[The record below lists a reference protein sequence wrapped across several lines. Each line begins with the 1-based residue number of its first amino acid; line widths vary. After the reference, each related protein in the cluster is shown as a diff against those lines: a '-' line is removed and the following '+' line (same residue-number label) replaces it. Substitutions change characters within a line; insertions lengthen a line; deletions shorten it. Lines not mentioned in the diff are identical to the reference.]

1 MSSPPASL
9 RSRLQSSSLLAVLA
23 GYAVLLVVNQTL
35 ASLQRR
41 QDHEQL
47 ISELQRTLPGRRL
60 QMTRLEADRPELSA
74 LGLQLTLQPPGPLQ
88 PASLRSDG
96 QGNQWLESTS
106 PYVSAEGH
114 RLNLRLRQNVTA
126 SVQREWIG
134 QLLLIA
140 AAGMT
145 SLFTSGLLRLVLRR
159 GLVRPLE
166 GLGEQLAAL
175 NSRSLGRSR
184 LPVAEQ
190 PQELQPIAA
199 AFNDLQTRLAAAWE
213 RERSFVDGVAHELR
227 TPITLISG
235 RAQSLRRH
243 AGAGPLAPALDEIAA
258 EAGRMG
264 LLVSDLLD
272 LARQD
277 ADRLTL
283 QRAPLDL
290 EDALLAVV
298 ERLGRLAAPRLRLH
312 APQEPPLP
320 AALGDR
326 ERLQQCLAALIDNA
340 LRYTSGPI
348 ELYADRQGPWL
359 VLHVRDHGPGVA
371 DGEKSRIF
379 ERFQRG
385 AAAVNTRGSG
395 VGLSVVQ
402 LLMGAMGG
410 SVAVADAPAGGAD
423 FQLLLPPA

>member
-1 MSSPPASL
+1 SPPASL

-88 PASLRSDG
+88 PASLRGDS

-106 PYVSAEGH
+106 PYMSTEGH

-159 GLVRPLE
+159 GLVQPLE

-298 ERLGRLAAPRLRLH
+298 ERLGRLAA
-312 APQEPPLP
+312 
-320 AALGDR
+320 
-326 ERLQQCLAALIDNA
+326 LIDNA
-340 LRYTSGPI
+340 RRYTSGPI

>member
-106 PYVSAEGH
+106 PYVSTEGH

-298 ERLGRLAAPRLRLH
+298 ERLGRLAA
-312 APQEPPLP
+312 
-320 AALGDR
+320 
-326 ERLQQCLAALIDNA
+326 LIDNA
-340 LRYTSGPI
+340 LRYTSGSI